1 MKRHLP
7 GFHAYLS
14 HPLIFP
20 TLGLLIIFNSGTYLS
35 LLDPAAKK
43 AILSVL
49 ALGTLVFP
57 LLMLPILYRR
67 NLITALQSDD
77 RQVRMLM
84 YLLVLVLYVMTFV
97 YFVRLPLSRHIH
109 AYMLSMVLILLLL
122 FVASF
127 RFRVCAHSAGWGAM
141 AGLVLTLVFLFDTPL
156 QLMLM
161 GIFLAGGIIGTL
173 RLWEGLQQPGEVLSG
188 FILGLL
194 VVPATMLLY

>member
-1 MKRHLP
+1 MKRLVP

-20 TLGLLIIFNSGTYLS
+20 TLGLLIIFNSGTYLA
-35 LLDPAAKK
+35 LLEPDAKK

-57 LLMLPILYRR
+57 LLMLPVLYRR
-67 NLITALQSDD
+67 NLLTALQSDD
-77 RQVRMLM
+77 RQGRMLV
-84 YLLVLVLYVMTFV
+84 YLLVLVLYTMTYV

-109 AYMLSMVLILLLL
+109 AYILSMVLLLVLL
-122 FVASF
+122 FAASF
-127 RFRVCAHSAGWGAM
+127 RFRLCAHSAGWGAM
-141 AGLVLTLVFLFDTPL
+141 AGLGLTLVLLFDTPL
-156 QLMLM
+156 QLLLM

-173 RLWEGLQQPGEVLSG
+173 RLWEGLQEPWEVLSG
-188 FILGLL
+188 FTLGLV